1 MYVRECGTERQMST
15 GRVAGRSLAQWVG
28 RHEPEKNGMQCSAR
42 MRITNWAELSN
53 HDPPHKKMPQ
63 WHCESEANVLC
74 ATESRPPGTG
84 LDLTWRAY
92 IKNSNLCRLSPIVWS
107 AHISRFGCDW
117 RGGRIGF
124 CVLMKINRAVTHI
137 LVDFTM

>member
-1 MYVRECGTERQMST
+1 MYANVERKGRGRRGGWPAVRSPSGWVDTNPKRMACNVPRGCESRT
-15 GRVAGRSLAQWVG
+15 G
-28 RHEPEKNGMQCSAR
+28 
-42 MRITNWAELSN
+42 LSCQTMTR
-53 HDPPHKKMPQ
+53 PTKKMPQ
-63 WHCESEANVLC
+63 RHCESEANVLC
-74 ATESRPPGTG
+74 ATESRPTGTG
-84 LDLTWRAY
+84 SDLTWRAY

-137 LVDFTM
+137 LVNFTM